1 MQNVLYILEELNDDD
16 IDWMVACGCTEEIPT
31 NALLIHQGEQVD
43 ALYVVLNG
51 TFVVSVAT
59 GEGRDREIARLSTGD
74 VVGEMSFVDTHPP
87 SATVTATSNSL
98 VLSISRQ
105 ELTTKL
111 QLDVGFSSRF
121 HRALVLLLSSRLR
134 LMMSQLGDASPQFE
148 TATRDDLSIAK
159 VRFDW
164 LLRRLRGG

>member
-16 IDWMVACGCTEEIPT
+16 IDWMVACGCTEEIST
-31 NALLIHQGEQVD
+31 GALLIQQGEEVD
-43 ALYVVLNG
+43 ALYFVLSG
-51 TFVVSVAT
+51 TFNVSVST
-59 GEGRDREIARLSTGD
+59 GEGQDKEIAKLSTGD
-74 VVGEMSFVDTHPP
+74 VVGEMSFVDARPP
-87 SATVTATSNSL
+87 SANVTATSNSL

-105 ELTTKL
+105 ELTAKL

-134 LMMSQLGDASPQFE
+134 LMMGQLGDDSPRFE
-148 TATRDDLSIAK
+148 TAIRDDLSIAK